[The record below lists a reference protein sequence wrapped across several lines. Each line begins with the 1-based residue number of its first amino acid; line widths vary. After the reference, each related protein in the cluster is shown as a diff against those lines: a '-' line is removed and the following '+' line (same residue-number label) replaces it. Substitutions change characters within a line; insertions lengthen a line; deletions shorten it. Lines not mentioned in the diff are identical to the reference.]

1 VARKQNAAS
10 VNGVDHTMNQ
20 DSSGQPTVSVIIP
33 AYNRAKSIA
42 AAVTSVSD
50 QTFEDLEIIVVDDG
64 STDETRKVV
73 ESLTDSR
80 VRYVAHDE
88 NKGANAAR
96 NTGVRLARGRY
107 VAFQDSDD
115 RWYPEKLAR
124 QMAACTSSAATVCF
138 CALNRHIGPACT
150 KIPKSSYR
158 IPGGLNDLQRQVL
171 RGSFISCQTLV
182 IERELVLSVGAFDES
197 LPRLQD
203 WELCLRLSQVAPIY
217 YLDEVLVDLILSDD
231 SVSSDVSKY
240 GKSAEQILDRHRI
253 LFDRDPTAEGILRLN
268 VALVSLRK
276 GELREFAAQSW
287 RALLAAGIRL
297 PVSAWVLFRRR

>member
-1 VARKQNAAS
+1 
-10 VNGVDHTMNQ
+10 MNQ
-20 DSSGQPTVSVIIP
+20 NSSGQPTVSVIIP
-33 AYNRAKSIA
+33 AYNRADSIA
-42 AAVTSVSD
+42 AAVTSVSN

-64 STDETRKVV
+64 STDETCEIV
-73 ESLTDSR
+73 ENLTDNR
-80 VRYVAHDE
+80 VRYVAHHK

-115 RWYPEKLAR
+115 RWHPEKLAR
-124 QMAACTSSAATVCF
+124 QMAACTNSSATICF
-138 CALNRHIGPACT
+138 CALNRHIGNVCT

-158 IPGGLNDLQRQVL
+158 IPGGLNDLKRQVL
-171 RGSFISCQTLV
+171 RGSFISCQTLIV
-182 IERELVLSVGAFDES
+182 DRELALRIGAFDES

-231 SVSSDVSKY
+231 SISADVSKY
-240 GKSAEQILDRHRI
+240 IRSAEQILVRHRT
-253 LFDRDPTAEGILRLN
+253 LFDEDPTAEAVLRLN

-276 GELREFAAQSW
+276 WDLREFATQSW
-287 RALLAAGIRL
+287 RALLAAGIRF
-297 PVSAWVLFRRR
+297 PVSAWILFRRR